1 MGARTKA
8 RKRAVDLLFEAE
20 SRGLNAGDL
29 ARERGE
35 VPVTEAPLNPYTIT
49 AVEGV
54 VAHWS
59 DINDALTTYSQGWT
73 LERMPDV
80 DRAILRLGAW
90 EVLYS
95 EDVPEEVAV
104 SEAVVLATE
113 LSTDESPRFI
123 NGLLARIVEVKPTLV

>member
-20 SRGLNAGDL
+20 SRGINAADL

-35 VPVTEAPLNPYTIT
+35 RPVTPAPLNPYSVT

-73 LERMPDV
+73 LDRMPDV

-90 EVLYS
+90 EILYS
-95 EDVPEEVAV
+95 EGVPDEVAV

-113 LSTDESPRFI
+113 LSTDESPRFVH
-123 NGLLARIVEVKPTLV
+123 GLRARIVAVKPTLV